1 MHSMPK
7 PLHQNGI
14 AKTFSLTTLAAA
26 TLVSFNHAEAS
37 GLYRNGIG
45 ARSMSLTGADVAV
58 ASDPLGA
65 MYSNPAGLA
74 YLSRPELQLGG
85 TLGYAHGSF
94 SNASNNDAN
103 FSKWGAIPE
112 MGFGMPLGE
121 SPVSIGLSFMPEA
134 AISADWTYVD
144 APGGLGAVSYGNQI
158 HRSDITVL
166 RTALGAAVKLGDKWS
181 LGANVGLVYNDNK
194 LQAPYIFQNTPL
206 AGAKTL
212 LDLNTDGFGVNAQFG
227 AIYKPNDRW
236 QFGVSYR
243 TETSVRSRG
252 EATGDVGTQLGVPSV
267 PFHYDAQ
274 VNNHFPQMAT
284 AGAAWQ
290 FHPKWRLAVQLDWI
304 NWSDSFDRLPVKLYN
319 GSNPGVNA
327 AMGSSTIEDEVPLH
341 WKDQFVYRTGI
352 EYAASEAWKLRA
364 GYSYGNSPVP
374 DATLTPLTAAITE
387 HTLGLGA
394 GWQRERYAID
404 FGYQVELPA
413 EQTVGT
419 SALKA
424 GEYNNS
430 RTGVQ
435 IHWFTITT
443 SVKF

>member
-1 MHSMPK
+1 MVNT
-7 PLHQNGI
+7 LHRKRIQQLLPASTAFLMI
-14 AKTFSLTTLAAA
+14 ALGSNQLQ
-26 TLVSFNHAEAS
+26 AS
-37 GLYRNGIG
+37 GLFRNGIG
-45 ARSMSLTGADVAV
+45 ARSSSLTGADVAV
-58 ASDPLGA
+58 ANDPLGA

-74 YLSRPELQLGG
+74 YLTSQQLQLGATVGYVHG
-85 TLGYAHGSF
+85 TF
-94 SNASNNDAN
+94 SNAANSNATLD
-103 FSKWGAIPE
+103 KWGGIPE
-112 MGFGMPLGE
+112 MGFGLPLGD
-121 SPVSIGLSFMPEA
+121 SPVSLGLSFMPEA
-134 AISADWTYVD
+134 ALSANWTYVD
-144 APGGLGAVSYGNQI
+144 APGGLGGVSYGTQT

-181 LGANVGLVYNDNK
+181 LGASVGLVYNDNK
-194 LQAPYIFQNTPL
+194 LKAPYVFQNTPL

-227 AIYKPNDRW
+227 AIYRPNEHW

-252 EATGDVGTQLGVPSV
+252 DANGDVGAQLALPSV

-290 FHPKWRLAVQLDWI
+290 FHPRWRLSAQLDWI

-319 GSNPGVNA
+319 GSNAAVNA
-327 AMGSSTIEDEVPLH
+327 AMGGPEIEDEVPLN

-352 EYAASEAWKLRA
+352 EFTASKAWKIRA
-364 GYSYGNSPVP
+364 GYSYGSSPVP

-387 HTLGLGA
+387 HTIGIGA
-394 GWQRERYAID
+394 GWEHGRYTLD

-413 EQTVGT
+413 EQKVGT
-419 SALKA
+419 SALRS

-435 IHWFTITT
+435 IHWFSVTT
-443 SVKF
+443 GMKF

>member
-1 MHSMPK
+1 MPK
-7 PLHQNGI
+7 TSLRQHHAGHLALVASLASIPLSI
-14 AKTFSLTTLAAA
+14 
-26 TLVSFNHAEAS
+26 EAS
-37 GLYRNGIG
+37 SLYRNGIG
-45 ARSMSLTGADVAV
+45 ARSMSLTGSDVAV
-58 ASDPLGA
+58 ASDPMGA
-65 MYSNPAGLA
+65 MYANPAGLA
-74 YLSRPELQLGG
+74 YLSRPEVQLGG
-85 TLGYAHGSF
+85 TVGYVHGTF
-94 SNASNNDAN
+94 DNAANNGATLN
-103 FSKWGAIPE
+103 NWGAIPE
-112 MGFGMPLGE
+112 LAFGLPLGD
-121 SPVSIGLSFMPEA
+121 SPVTLGLSFLPEA
-134 AISADWTYVD
+134 ALSADWTYTD
-144 APGGLGAVSYGNQI
+144 APGGLGGVSYGNQT

-166 RTALGAAVKLGDKWS
+166 RSALGAAVKLGEKWS
-181 LGANVGLVYNDNK
+181 LGASVGLIYNDNK

-212 LDLNTDGFGVNAQFG
+212 LDLNTDGFGVNAHFG
-227 AIYKPNDRW
+227 AIYRPNDRW

-252 EATGDVGTQLGVPSV
+252 DATGDVGTQLAVPSV

-290 FHPKWRLAVQLDWI
+290 FHPRWRWSMQLDWI

-327 AMGSSTIEDEVPLH
+327 AMGSSTVEDEVPLN

-352 EYAASEAWKLRA
+352 EYAASEEWKLRA

-374 DATLTPLTAAITE
+374 DATLTPMTAAITE

-394 GWQRERYAID
+394 GWQRSRYTLD

-413 EQTVGT
+413 EQSVGV
-419 SALKA
+419 SALRS

-430 RTGVQ
+430 RTGIQ
-435 IHWFTITT
+435 IHWFTVTT